1 MHRPRMISRG
11 TAAAMSP
18 AAPLA
23 TVAVPPSTSATSSTT
38 ARYSTVPW
46 PRVLRMGEPCGGRR
60 HGTTARLQRMCT
72 DSAMAEPA
80 SVIELAQHDEV
91 AAVDR
96 HHLPVATAQRAVGP
110 PAVLD
115 EPRLADRDD
124 LVAVDGLRP
133 PAPPGDDV
141 DPPRGGEGAGAGA
154 HSSNGGGTA
163 PRP

>member
-1 MHRPRMISRG
+1 MQIPRMTSRG

-46 PRVLRMGEPCGGRR
+46 PRVLRMGEPCDGRR
-60 HGTTARLQRMCT
+60 HGTTAQLRRKCT

-80 SVIELAQHDEV
+80 SVVELAEDDEV
-91 AAVDR
+91 AAVDS
-96 HHLPVATAQRAVGP
+96 HHLPVAPAQGAFGP

-124 LVAVDGLRP
+124 LVAV
-133 PAPPGDDV
+133 
-141 DPPRGGEGAGAGA
+141 
-154 HSSNGGGTA
+154 
-163 PRP
+163 